1 MGNNWLPKPEDV
13 DSVPCFDDFNRT
25 LFKEIHWEDEEPI
38 FINDYVKR

>member
-1 MGNNWLPKPEDV
+1 MGNNWLPEPV
-13 DSVPCFDDFNRT
+13 DEATPCFDDFKGT